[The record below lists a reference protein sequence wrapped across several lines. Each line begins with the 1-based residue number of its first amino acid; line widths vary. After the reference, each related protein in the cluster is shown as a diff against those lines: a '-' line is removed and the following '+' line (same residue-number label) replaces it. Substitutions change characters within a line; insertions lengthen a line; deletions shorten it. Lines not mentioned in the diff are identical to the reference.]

1 MKNVLKFISVSLW
14 SEKRVI
20 LLTKTSSHK
29 LKEVISAVKITQ
41 IKKTASRHFYATGH
55 THILVV
61 LHAVSVEIQILG
73 FEKNC
78 YITSTSC
85 YAFLGF

>member
-41 IKKTASRHFYATGH
+41 IKKLLHAISMLQDIH
-55 THILVV
+55 TKLV
-61 LHAVSVEIQILG
+61 LHAGSVEIQILG

-85 YAFLGF
+85 YAFFGF